1 MPRYIDA
8 DAVNKVFID
17 ELGKIPSVVIDERI
31 EWYIECDATKQ
42 TIIRCV
48 KGVSA
53 IPTADVVEVVRCEY
67 CKHWNESD
75 CHSTVIPIVRK
86 CMCMNV
92 YTNPDFFCK
101 YGERREDVGKP
112 DSDDF

>member
-42 TIIRCV
+42 TIIRCA

-53 IPTADVVEVVRCEY
+53 IPTAGVVARKHGKWKHGYCSECGYNWGKDAPFTNVPNYCPNCGVEMREVE
-67 CKHWNESD
+67 
-75 CHSTVIPIVRK
+75 
-86 CMCMNV
+86 
-92 YTNPDFFCK
+92 
-101 YGERREDVGKP
+101 
-112 DSDDF
+112 